1 MHRTNRSAL
10 CLAAVLFL
18 PLWLWAQAAP
28 ESTATMKA
36 ANAALAQTN
45 YPEAI
50 RIATILINADA
61 KDHRA
66 VFLRATAYESAGDY
80 AKALADYSAG
90 LKLKPDTAFGYQN
103 RGAVNFRLGQFAQSV
118 TDFDKLIEMMPKQ
131 APQLW
136 QRGISLYYA
145 GRYEDG
151 RKQFEL
157 HQTVNPH
164 DVENAVWHFLC
175 VARASG
181 PAQARAALIPIQG
194 DVRVPMMEVHALF
207 AGKAKPAAVLA
218 AARAGE
224 PAPAQLNDRLFYAH
238 LYLGLYYEAMG
249 DGKLAQEHIFKAAT
263 EFKAPHYMGDVARV
277 HAQVLRRKASP

>member
-1 MHRTNRSAL
+1 VKIDPKAPDVYQSRG
-10 CLAAVLFL
+10 
-18 PLWLWAQAAP
+18 WAWF
-28 ESTATMKA
+28 KA
-36 ANAALAQTN
+36 ADMGK
-45 YPEAI
+45 AI
-50 RIATILINADA
+50 
-61 KDHRA
+61 
-66 VFLRATAYESAGDY
+66 S
-80 AKALADYSAG
+80 
-90 LKLKPDTAFGYQN
+90 
-103 RGAVNFRLGQFAQSV
+103 
-118 TDFDKLIEMMPKQ
+118 DFDRYLQWIPER
-131 APQLW
+131 AAHHW
-136 QRGISLYYA
+136 QRGIAYYYA
-145 GRYEDG
+145 GLYEDG